1 MNNEWTEPKNDYVA
15 TDQVTPEIFN
25 TLATNEKHLKEI
37 SCELIKRTNNS
48 TETVINTIVL
58 VEV

>member
-1 MNNEWTEPKNDYVA
+1 MSEWKEPKNDYTA
-15 TDQVTPEIFN
+15 GNQVTPEIFN

-37 SCELIKRTNNS
+37 SCHVMTKAKDNAEK
-48 TETVINTIVL
+48 TVTTLVL